1 MGVQNNSI
9 YLSALFQCANL
20 TISNLSFKLNPAT
33 HLPHLQ
39 RALPRDQTGAARTLH
54 APGSTPVMLTALSLA
69 VAPLRC
75 QNAAAFNYSE
85 CAAAGELNYHMNETE
100 QCWHRGSAVCHP
112 GQT

>member
-1 MGVQNNSI
+1 MLAV
-9 YLSALFQCANL
+9 FL
-20 TISNLSFKLNPAT
+20 T
-33 HLPHLQ
+33 
-39 RALPRDQTGAARTLH
+39 
-54 APGSTPVMLTALSLA
+54 LA
-69 VAPLRC
+69 VAPQQC